1 MQDKKELR
9 KKFSAIRK
17 AAKSDAKDMGITARV
32 LLLEAVAN
40 ADTVL
45 LYASFRSEPDTWAL
59 AGSMLKNGKT
69 VAYPL
74 CGENSEMTFRIVDSI
89 SQLRDGKYDISE
101 PDSSL
106 PCPVITDRTV
116 CIVPGLAFT
125 ENGERLGYG
134 GGYYDRFL
142 EKYPQLT
149 TVALAYEATITQTL
163 PSERHDATVKYIVTE
178 ERTVL
183 CNE

>member
-9 KKFSAIRK
+9 KKFSEIRK
-17 AAKSDAKDMGITARV
+17 AAKSDAKDMSISARA
-32 LLLEAVAN
+32 LSLEAVAN

-45 LYASFRSEPDTWAL
+45 LFASFRSEPDTWAL
-59 AGSMLKNGKT
+59 AGSLLRNGRT

-74 CGENSEMTFRIVDSI
+74 CGENNEMTFHIVGSI

-125 ENGERLGYG
+125 EKGERLGYG
-134 GGYYDRFL
+134 GGYYDKFIQ
-142 EKYPQLT
+142 ENPDIT
-149 TVALAYEATITQTL
+149 TIALAYEELIVGQL
-163 PSERHDATVKYIVTE
+163 PLMQHDLRVDIIVTE

-183 CNE
+183 CNG